1 MSLSKP
7 SFRASDVVVVGAG
20 LIGLGIAL
28 ELADRGAAV
37 TVIDRGRSLAGASTA
52 AAGMLAAED
61 PGNPRELQSLS
72 RLSIERYPG
81 FLRRIEELSG
91 IAVAFQTDTTI
102 QHLEDGSTVR
112 LAEQS
117 LDPRELAAALYAAV
131 RQTSIEL
138 LEETPIA
145 SIRDSSG
152 GITVQLGGDSAVT
165 THAVLYAAGAWT
177 SEVMSALDVEPVS
190 IHPRK
195 GQMLRVRL
203 PFPLNVVH
211 RSERVYIVP
220 RTLGPQAGTALIG
233 ATVEDAGFD
242 TSVRSEDL
250 NALRALAAELLPEFA
265 SASAAPLVEAWAGL
279 RPTTLDGLP
288 IVGAC
293 MQRGRFVATGHY
305 RNGILQA
312 PGTAVIMADLLE
324 GKSPAIDTSALSP
337 LRFVLQS
344 SGKAGA

>member
-1 MSLSKP
+1 
-7 SFRASDVVVVGAG
+7 
-20 LIGLGIAL
+20 
-28 ELADRGAAV
+28 
-37 TVIDRGRSLAGASTA
+37 
-52 AAGMLAAED
+52 
-61 PGNPRELQSLS
+61 
-72 RLSIERYPG
+72 
-81 FLRRIEELSG
+81 
-91 IAVAFQTDTTI
+91 
-102 QHLEDGSTVR
+102 
-112 LAEQS
+112 
-117 LDPRELAAALYAAV
+117 
-131 RQTSIEL
+131 
-138 LEETPIA
+138 
-145 SIRDSSG
+145 
-152 GITVQLGGDSAVT
+152 
-165 THAVLYAAGAWT
+165 
-177 SEVMSALDVEPVS
+177 
-190 IHPRK
+190 
-195 GQMLRVRL
+195 MLRVRL